1 MPKLDFTR
9 DEVEGKA
16 GEKKPWT
23 RQREFSEEIDP
34 EDMADTA
41 AVYAR
46 AAGEAENSG
55 ELAEEATR
63 LGAESG
69 GLDGASLVDDEG
81 RIDET
86 ARGLQGNGADM
97 DEVVTRLVQAMNR
110 AIDAESDVQD
120 EIHGPQGLEK
130 KYTDHLQDAV
140 DEWNGWQSALRG
152 AVTEANNSGAI
163 SGTVAVA
170 VTHNGKTINAD
181 QAESGGGYV
190 YSLPDSLAAEIR
202 EKHLDRAVD
211 SAEASYDEISD
222 HIDAYRQR
230 LMEYGSELQGLG
242 YDLAGPLGLWTTE
255 GQAEYAAEK
264 LTEELAKDEPD
275 QQLLA
280 MYTQGLSGIAD
291 AIFGDSANPGDP
303 LRDLTAEE
311 RAYLDTFFSGVDAEA
326 LASLGNTIDGWDEAK
341 RNIANGLTM
350 LTDPEIGGYD
360 PNTEAGRAALPEVVR
375 RFVYD
380 YENGRM
386 WPGDSDTTD
395 PDGFREELQ
404 LFNGFGDIMSH
415 GSLRPGDAFAEDIA
429 NAALDIQART
439 GVQQALGIYA
449 DEQVANT
456 GSSGLL
462 TTVSRNTEASAA
474 LLNDDDFRDEFLGQW
489 WQDSYGAGD
498 LIRAGTSIPEGV
510 GHNDPEAR
518 QYVEAAYNLLADA
531 PDNGRYILGQGGPQD
546 GPMALDQRALQRA
559 ISDTGLE
566 YMHMLSKGS
575 EDTEFFAS
583 TDGREFTDENL
594 HGQDYLYSFE
604 LNGDDRRALFS
615 LLNSGDEDVRQDFF
629 AGVGA
634 WEAQT
639 AHDAFLRDGSS
650 GHERQSATF
659 HDIGRVAGTV
669 EYVQRVEPADD
680 SSKLQFSS
688 YGAIS
693 TGASVLNTLVDFG
706 KGNAITSA
714 GAYGVTEA
722 LRYSLPDGAAE
733 HKQAQWDAVN
743 FGDNAVRR
751 TVAEAAISTNY
762 HGAGFDD
769 DGKKIKLPDP
779 ASPNVDQDDVSR
791 ATKGIEG
798 DYNGYRDALIE
809 GYDDA
814 LYNDATAN

>member
-41 AVYAR
+41 AIYAR

-55 ELAEEATR
+55 ELAEEASR

-69 GLDGASLVDDEG
+69 GLDGATLVDDEG

-120 EIHGPQGLEK
+120 EIHGTNGLEK

-140 DEWNGWQSALRG
+140 DEWNGWQSALEG
-152 AVTEANNSGAI
+152 AVTEANNSGAV
-163 SGTVAVA
+163 SGTVAVR

-190 YSLPDSLAAEIR
+190 YSLPDSLASEIR

-255 GQAEYAAEK
+255 GQAEYAADK
-264 LTEELAKDEPD
+264 LSEELAKDDPD
-275 QQLLA
+275 RRLLA

-303 LRDLTAEE
+303 LRDLTAAE

-326 LASLGNTIDGWDEAK
+326 LASLGNTISGWDEAK

-350 LTDPEIGGYD
+350 LTDPELGGHD
-360 PNTEAGRAALPEVVR
+360 PTTEAGRAALPEVVR

-386 WPGDSDTTD
+386 WPGESGTTD
-395 PDGFREELQ
+395 ADGFREELQ

-415 GSLRPGDAFAEDIA
+415 GTLQPGDAIAKDMA
-429 NAALDIQART
+429 NAALDIQARS
-439 GVQQALGIYA
+439 GVQQALGIYG

-456 GSSGLL
+456 GSSRLL

-474 LLNDDDFRDEFLGQW
+474 LLNDADFRDEFLGQW
-489 WQDSYGAGD
+489 WQDSFGAAD

-518 QYVEAAYNLLADA
+518 QYVEAAFNLLADA
-531 PDNGRYILGQGGPQD
+531 PDNGRHILGQGGPQD
-546 GPMALDQRALQRA
+546 GPMGLDHAALQRA

-566 YMHMLSKGS
+566 YMDMLSKGS
-575 EDTEFFAS
+575 EKTEFAAS
-583 TDGREFTDENL
+583 TNGREFTDENL

-615 LLNSGDEDVRQDFF
+615 LMNASEEDVRQDFF
-629 AGVGA
+629 EGVGA
-634 WEAQT
+634 WQEVT
-639 AHDAFLRDGSS
+639 AYNAFVRDGGSERPEQSS
-650 GHERQSATF
+650 TF

-669 EYVQRVEPADD
+669 QYVQKVETSDD
-680 SSKLQFSS
+680 SSKLQFTS
-688 YGAIS
+688 YGALS
-693 TGASVLNTLVDFG
+693 TSASVANTLIDFG
-706 KGNAITSA
+706 KGNAITSV
-714 GAYGVTEA
+714 GAYGITEA
-722 LRYSLPDGAAE
+722 LRYSLPDGAAA

-743 FGDNAVRR
+743 FGDNTVRAI
-751 TVAEAAISTNY
+751 VADAAIRSDY
-762 HGAGFDD
+762 RGSGDYQ
-769 DGKKIKLPDP
+769 LPDV
-779 ASPNVDQDDVSR
+779 SSDNVDRDDLRR
-791 ATKGIEG
+791 ATLDVEG
-798 DYNGYRDALIE
+798 ATYDHYRDALVE
-809 GYDDA
+809 GYNDA
-814 LYNDATAN
+814 VYNDATAN